1 MHDTQQGTDRGF
13 SLIELL
19 VVILIIGTLA
29 AIAVPVFLGQ
39 QDSAEDTQAISD
51 LGLAKKALILWST
64 DNEGAYTTSLADLTD
79 YGYSNTAAV
88 TGTEIDIVVDAD
100 RFCIQALSDSGQYFR
115 VTEDTSAAEGTCA

>member
-1 MHDTQQGTDRGF
+1 MHEQAQGTDRGF

-29 AIAVPVFLGQ
+29 AIAVPVFIGQ
-39 QDSAEDTQAISD
+39 QDSAKDTQAISD

-79 YGYSNTAAV
+79 YGYSHTAVV
-88 TGTEIDIVVDAD
+88 TGTAINITVDDD
-100 RFCIQALSDSGQYFR
+100 RFCIQAQSDSGQLFR
-115 VTEDTSAAEGTCA
+115 VTEDTTVAEGACS

>member
-1 MHDTQQGTDRGF
+1 MHADLKGADRGF

-19 VVILIIGTLA
+19 VVMLIIGTLA

-39 QDSAEDTQAISD
+39 QDSAKDTQAVSD

-64 DNEGAYTTSLADLTD
+64 DNEGAYTTSLADLSD

-88 TGTEIDIVVDAD
+88 TGTAIDITVDND
-100 RFCIQALSDSGQYFR
+100 RFCIEALSDSGQHFR
-115 VTEDTSAAEGTCA
+115 VTEDTTVAEGRCA